1 MRYLREADQAMSE
14 EYVTKLKIGVIEL
27 LSNQDSQ
34 PEGFANTLLGM
45 LADEEQPPDVL
56 RGCVQHL
63 SVMIG
68 ELDDA
73 TLQKYFGG
81 DSRRANAV
89 AAAVRRI
96 REKADC
102 VDPRNVR

>member
-1 MRYLREADQAMSE
+1 
-14 EYVTKLKIGVIEL
+14 
-27 LSNQDSQ
+27 
-34 PEGFANTLLGM
+34 
-45 LADEEQPPDVL
+45 
-56 RGCVQHL
+56 
-63 SVMIG
+63 VMIG